1 MVFLGE
7 RYYNIYRIMLTII
20 GLWPYQS
27 SIIVQVQTAFF
38 FGAYSTFLFSQLTIF
53 LTTTCSLE
61 VIIKELS
68 YIFITMLYIICYNSF
83 YFNAK
88 EIKQLLE
95 QIKLDWNTIEDKDE
109 IKILEKYAV
118 ENRLLSMILIILF
131 SFSIFF
137 LLIVELIPV
146 ILDTVVP
153 INESRQRKLQ
163 IDFEFFIDEEKYFY
177 VYLIHEITVVLIGVF
192 TMLATGTLPIA
203 FFRHCCAI
211 CKISSNL
218 IENTVTKQTLQVSS
232 HRKIYI
238 MYQKISRAVHL
249 HRKSIQLTKFFMK
262 TMNKWYFVLLMIC
275 AASLSCNL
283 LRLLNAATVLNEF
296 SELIICFGT
305 VMGHFLTMFIPN
317 FIGQSFIDH
326 HGEMFYAAYN
336 TMWYLAPLPIQKL
349 LLFVMQNSMK
359 AHALLLGG
367 IYVSCLEGF
376 STLVTTSI
384 SYFTVMYSMTTKQ

>member
-88 EIKQLLE
+88 E
-95 QIKLDWNTIEDKDE
+95 
-109 IKILEKYAV
+109 V
-118 ENRLLSMILIILF
+118 LF